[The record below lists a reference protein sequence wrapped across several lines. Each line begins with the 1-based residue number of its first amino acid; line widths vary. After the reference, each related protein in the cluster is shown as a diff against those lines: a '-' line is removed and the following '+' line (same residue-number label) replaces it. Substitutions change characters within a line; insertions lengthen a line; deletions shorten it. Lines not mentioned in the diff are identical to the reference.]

1 MYPHTT
7 GRKTMYSYYDGL
19 LNISNQNKERIHIV
33 IGQWDFSMDYARHG
47 AVLITS
53 ILENTRNPVTVHIFH
68 NEEVGLKNPDSYHNN
83 LEKYS
88 KIADKYS
95 TEIQYHTINLPDW
108 IYSDKRKRFQ
118 TLTPGALF
126 RLYIPDVLVSIDRVI
141 YLDCDMV
148 VTTDLGKIWSHPIDN
163 KAIAACRDA
172 SSAAFVFKKYGKTY
186 TKLGIKEENYFN
198 SGFLI
203 MDLTRIRELNYLP
216 DKGLE
221 FLYEHTDDVECLDQ
235 DALNY
240 LFKDDVFYLDAKY
253 NIGTR
258 VLRSYSVEYQNQLDK
273 QNYQDC
279 VLHYYGQTKP
289 WRVYLGKIDL
299 PYWYYLSLTPWN
311 ETYAQFVQN
320 MLDAFP
326 SDVDD
331 AVYNKY
337 PVLLRSEGWRIGL
350 KNMFVPAIILL
361 KYYWSAFWKIVLKQ

>member
-1 MYPHTT
+1 MQ
-7 GRKTMYSYYDGL
+7 
-19 LNISNQNKERIHIV
+19 LNQDKARYQPNQNNNRMHIV

-68 NEEVGLKNPDSYHNN
+68 NEEIGLKNIDQYQKNREYYAKIAN
-83 LEKYS
+83 KYS
-88 KIADKYS
+88 A
-95 TEIQYHTINLPDW
+95 EIQYHTITLPDW
-108 IYSDKRKRFQ
+108 VNSDKRERFK

-126 RLYIPDVLVSIDRVI
+126 RLYIPDVLSHLDRVI
-141 YLDCDMV
+141 YLDCDIV

-163 KAIAACRDA
+163 KAIAACRDSA
-172 SSAAFVFKKYGKTY
+172 SAAYVFKRFGDTY
-186 TKLGIKEENYFN
+186 TQLGIKEENYFN

-203 MDLTRIRELNYLP
+203 MNLTKIRELNCLP

-253 NIGTR
+253 NIGAR
-258 VLRSYSVEYQNQLDK
+258 ALKSYSTEYQNQLAE

-279 VLHYYGQTKP
+279 ILHYYGQTKP

-311 ETYAQFVQN
+311 ETYIQFVQN
-320 MLDAFP
+320 MLSAFP
-326 SDVDD
+326 SDIDD
-331 AVYNKY
+331 AVYNKF
-337 PVLLRSEGWRIGL
+337 PVILRADGWRIGL
-350 KNMFVPAIILL
+350 KKMFIPAISLL
-361 KYYWSAFWKIVLKQ
+361 KYYWGAFWKIVLKQ